1 MHWSF
6 LAPRGAN
13 WSLVAPL
20 GASAGVLRTLLS
32 TLSLVGLSGCAAAI
46 GGLLIGT
53 GVAAGRL
60 SMQARL
66 TQSQLVQGH
75 PGHVS
80 LVVGID
86 ALELQGPRPPI
97 NAAIVLDR
105 SGSMSGDKIRH
116 AKEAAKAFVRG
127 MRDGDRVALVTYSSN
142 VEVLL
147 PSAPIQEESQ
157 MRALALIEAIEVAG
171 MTNLSGGLLA
181 GRDQVLAS
189 SGDGRVNR
197 VVLISDGVANVGITD
212 ASGLARLAEDLR
224 EHSVSLTAMGVGLDF
239 NEDVMMRLA
248 DRGGGNYYYVR
259 DAHRLAGVFRKE
271 LQSLAGVVAQRPE
284 VVVRLATGVRVRDV
298 PGYTFEQRGDALHV
312 KLADIAGGAKRKV
325 VVHLDVP
332 TTTIGQRSVAD
343 VQLAFSA
350 PRGNQLHALRASVVA
365 SVTRDQRV
373 AQRSVDVDALK
384 AATRAEAGVAMTEA
398 VRLYEKG
405 DAYGAARVLE
415 ARRATLQKQKK
426 AYDFQDDAT
435 EGELSRAARTLRAS
449 PAAPAAAAGV
459 DFRKD
464 LKSSARELA
473 R

>member
-1 MHWSF
+1 MHRS
-6 LAPRGAN
+6 LRSLRSQPRRVSTRGRLFTA
-13 WSLVAPL
+13 LVAAL
-20 GASAGVLRTLLS
+20 VLPS
-32 TLSLVGLSGCAAAI
+32 CAAAAV
-46 GGLLIGT
+46 GGLLIGG
-53 GVAAGRL
+53 GVVAGRM
-60 SMQARL
+60 SMKARL

-105 SGSMSGDKIRH
+105 SGSMSGEKIRH

-127 MRDGDRVALVTYSSN
+127 MREGDRVALVTYSSG
-142 VEVLL
+142 VEVPL
-147 PSAPIQEESQ
+147 PSVPIAEDTQ
-157 MRALALIEAIEVAG
+157 MRALSLIDAIEVAG
-171 MTNLSGGLLA
+171 MTNLSGGLVA
-181 GRDQVLAS
+181 GRDQVLETA
-189 SGDGRVNR
+189 GEGRVNR

-212 ASGLARLAEDLR
+212 APGLARLAEDLR
-224 EHSVSLTAMGVGLDF
+224 ERSVSLTAMGVGLDF

-284 VVVRLATGVRVRDV
+284 VVVRLAEGVRVRDV
-298 PGYTFEQRGDALHV
+298 PGYTFQQRGADLHV
-312 KLADIAGGAKRKV
+312 QLADIPGGAKRKV
-325 VVHLDVP
+325 VVNLDVP
-332 TTTIGQRSVAD
+332 TTAVGPRAVAD
-343 VQLAFSA
+343 VSLAFA
-350 PRGNQLHALRASVVA
+350 PARTQARQALRTRVA
-365 SVTRDQRV
+365 AEVTRDERV

-384 AATRAEAGVAMTEA
+384 AATRAETGAAMSEA

-405 DAYGAARVLE
+405 DSHRAAQVLE
-415 ARRATLQKQKK
+415 ARRQVLHRQKK
-426 AYDFQDDAT
+426 AYAFQDEVVEA
-435 EGELSRAARTLRAS
+435 ELGRAS
-449 PAAPAAAAGV
+449 RSLQAAPAAPAAAAGV
-459 DFRKD
+459 DLRKD